1 MIVLKA
7 KNAKASSAKNQR
19 KAGEANKSDKYK
31 MRCFLLRL
39 GANGDLF
46 KTMRHHLEK
55 RLEGSAAWIGGRPV
69 APTTADENAE
79 ANG

>member
-1 MIVLKA
+1 MKA

-39 GANGDLF
+39 GAIGSLF
-46 KTMRHHLEK
+46 KTMRFHLLK
-55 RLEGSAAWIGGRPV
+55 NLEGSAAWIGGRPTAT
-69 APTTADENAE
+69 APE